1 LLPHVCASA
10 GATDVPQHGGLHL
23 RPGRR
28 ARSDAIRLPPIDQ
41 LPTQQKPQ
49 CCPTRDQ
56 IDVCKR
62 PCVRE
67 CCAPVSCNLAQA
79 ALLAQGLLGPFACA
93 LAYPLEGLHIKSC
106 ELHQSQ
112 LDWGAEVGAVL
123 SPCPLDPMPI
133 ITS

>member
-1 LLPHVCASA
+1 MCRSMEGCICVQA
-10 GATDVPQHGGLHL
+10 GVLALTRFDCH
-23 RPGRR
+23 
-28 ARSDAIRLPPIDQ
+28 Q
-41 LPTQQKPQ
+41 LINYQPNKSLNAVSHKGSNF
-49 CCPTRDQ
+49 
-56 IDVCKR
+56 DVCKR